1 MTSSAIL
8 AFYLVLFVL
17 QRVVESGLGVLNLRH
32 GRAQDA
38 PPPALAGAVDGDT
51 HARMR
56 DYTQTRGRFALLT
69 DSVSAV
75 AVLAVVLSGV
85 LGTLD
90 RAVGELALHPYLS
103 GGLYVLAV
111 GAFFTVLGIPASL
124 YSQFV
129 IEQRFGFNRTT
140 LRLFLLDR
148 LKGGLISPGHQR
160 GRPAGTVGLHGPRRQ
175 PVVAVRGRRHHRL
188 PVRADGDLPHRDRA
202 AVQPLRP
209 GRRRRGPLAAGG
221 ACPGGWATACAASS

>member
-8 AFYLVLFVL
+8 ALYLVLFVL
-17 QRVVESGLGVLNLRH
+17 QRVVENGLGVLNLRH

-56 DYTQTRGRFALLT
+56 EYTQTRGRFALLT
-69 DSVSAV
+69 DTVSAV

-90 RAVGELALHPYLS
+90 RAVGQLALHPYLS
-103 GGLYVLAV
+103 GGIYVLAV
-111 GAFFTVLGIPASL
+111 GAFFTVIGIPAAL

-129 IEQRFGFNRTT
+129 IEAA
-140 LRLFLLDR
+140 LRLQPHDPRAVPAGPPEGRPHL
-148 LKGGLISPGHQR
+148 PGHQR
-160 GRPAGTVGLHGPRRQ
+160 
-175 PVVAVRGRRHHRL
+175 
-188 PVRADGDLPHRDRA
+188 D
-202 AVQPLRP
+202 
-209 GRRRRGPLAAGG
+209 LAAG
-221 ACPGGWATACAASS
+221 AVRRSWTARATSGGCTRAARSSPSSSC